1 MSPAP
6 TVRNVTIVNK
16 KGLHA
21 RASAKFAKMACTY
34 DAKIEV
40 SREGVAADARS
51 IMDLLM
57 LTAHIGSEIRIEGNG
72 NEAVTAVDALV
83 ALVTSGFDENDDEK
97 QGPSVPRKR
106 TDG

>member
-1 MSPAP
+1 MNQVP
-6 TVRNVTIVNK
+6 TIRDVTIVNK

-21 RASAKFAKMACTY
+21 RASAKFAKLACTY

-57 LTAHIGSEIRIEGNG
+57 LTAHIGSEIRIEGDG
-72 NEAVTAVDALV
+72 AEAEIAVDALV
-83 ALVTSGFDENDDEK
+83 ALVTSGFDENDDDK
-97 QGPSVPRKR
+97 QAPVSSSQK
-106 TDG
+106 D